1 MNSEHF
7 DHPELDKAAEQIRQE
22 GIEPAAVEKAA
33 QRVWSRIA
41 ATGAHAP
48 VAHTIHGCKD
58 YQDLIPAYLAGS
70 LTPARNLLLEDH
82 SHECVTCRKVLERTR
97 QGKVV
102 EFPSGGAAQWAVRP
116 SFPWAMAAG
125 LAICMGLASWMVY
138 RVIGPG
144 SVGSR
149 AVVEAAEGVLYR
161 VSGDT
166 RQPLVQGQEL
176 PAGEQIRSAKESG
189 AMIRLRDGSV
199 VELRERSGF
208 SVTES
213 GNDLTLHLQYG
224 AVLIQA
230 AKRRVGHLFVQTRDV
245 KVAVTG
251 TVFGVDSGSK
261 GSRVSVVE
269 GEVHVTHGDLEK
281 VLHAGEQFAS
291 AITMTPVSV
300 AQDIAWSR
308 NREEHVALLREFAKL
323 NRDLVEEVHL
333 PELRYSSRLVD
344 LLPAETA
351 LYASIPNL
359 STAIGQAQEVI
370 RRKVQESPELSRW
383 WAEQAAAGQGTARF
397 DEMMTRLR
405 AVNEYL
411 GDEIIFTA
419 AMDANGRLQHPVFLA
434 QLKKPGFREF
444 VQSEWNRTAGTRPEG
459 LHIVN
464 SAAEAAALPASQ
476 RHGMFFLVR
485 PEMMVFAPD
494 GTALAHT
501 GAILEGPGAGRFPG
515 SPFYARIQEA
525 YRGGAGLLLAADLER
540 ITASQSTEAR
550 RRTPPGFANLKY
562 LVVEQKEI
570 AGRSNTAAVL
580 SFRGPRTGVASW
592 LARPA
597 AIGSLDFVSPE
608 AGFAAG
614 FVVKEPKAALEELF
628 TWLAAN
634 NSGFTTQLAM
644 VEGVLGLSIL
654 NDLAG
659 PLGGEFT
666 VAFDGPAL
674 PVPSWKI
681 VAEVNDPAR
690 LEASFEKAIAAYNTM
705 AASKGK
711 PAVTFSQ
718 EQAGG
723 RTYYKLVIPQFAPW
737 NEVDYVF
744 VDGYLLAAPSRT
756 LLDRAIQ
763 YRTTGYTLVRSQA
776 YQAMLPADRFANFSG
791 MVYQNLATGIAPI
804 LETMG
809 GSRGAA
815 GTPLQS
821 VIAELKATLVTVYGE
836 EDKITVASQGSLFG
850 LSFANLIQMGL
861 TDMLGRNRE
870 GTRTPAPSSK

>member
-7 DHPELDKAAEQIRQE
+7 DHPELDKATERIRQE
-22 GIEPAAVEKAA
+22 SIEPAAVEKAA

-70 LTPARNLLLEDH
+70 LTPARKLLLEDH
-82 SHECVTCRKVLERTR
+82 THECVSCRKVLERMR
-97 QGKVV
+97 KGKVV
-102 EFPSGGAAQWAVRP
+102 EFPGGGASQWAVRP

-138 RVIGPG
+138 RLVGPG

-161 VSGDT
+161 VSGNAT
-166 RQPLVQGQEL
+166 QALAQGQEL
-176 PAGEQIRSAKESG
+176 PAGDQIRSAKESN
-189 AMIRLRDGSV
+189 AMIRLRDGSQ

-208 SVTES
+208 YVTES
-213 GNDLTLHLQYG
+213 GDDLTLHLQYG

-251 TVFGVDSGSK
+251 TVFGVDAGSK

-269 GEVHVTHGDLEK
+269 GEVHVTHGEMEK
-281 VLHAGEQFAS
+281 VLHAGDQFAS
-291 AITMTPVSV
+291 AVTMTPVSV

-308 NREEHVALLREFAKL
+308 NREEHLALLREFAKL
-323 NRDLVEEVHL
+323 NNTLAEEVHL
-333 PELRYSSRLVD
+333 PDLRYSSRLVD

-383 WAEQAAAGQGTARF
+383 WAEKAEGGNGSGRF

-405 AVNEYL
+405 SANEYL
-411 GDEIIFTA
+411 GSELIFTA
-419 AMDANGRLQHPVFLA
+419 AMDSSGRLQHPVFLA
-434 QLKKPGFREF
+434 ELKRSGFREF
-444 VQSEWNRTAGTRPEG
+444 VQAEWTRTAGSRPQS
-459 LHIVN
+459 LHFVN
-464 SAAEAAALPASQ
+464 SAAEAAALPRNGA
-476 RHGMFFLVR
+476 FFLVR
-485 PEMMVFAPD
+485 QDMVVFAPD
-494 GTALAHT
+494 GATLARTA
-501 GAILEGPGAGRFPG
+501 AILEGPGAGRFPG
-515 SPFYARIQEA
+515 SPFYSRIQEA
-525 YRGGAGLLLAADLER
+525 YRGGAGILVAADLER
-540 ITASQSTEAR
+540 ITASQSAETR
-550 RRTPPGFANLKY
+550 RQTPPGMANLKY
-562 LVVEQKEI
+562 LVVESKEI

-580 SFRGPRTGVASW
+580 SFRGPRTGIASW
-592 LARPA
+592 LAVPA
-597 AIGSLDFVSPE
+597 AIGSLEFVSPE

-628 TWLAAN
+628 TWAAAN
-634 NSGFTTQLAM
+634 NSGFTTQLAL
-644 VEGVLGLSIL
+644 VEGTLGVSIL

-659 PLGGEFT
+659 PLGGEFS
-666 VAFDGPAL
+666 VALDGPAL
-674 PVPSWKI
+674 PVPSWKV
-681 VAEVNDPAR
+681 VAEVYDPGR
-690 LEASFEKAIAAYNTM
+690 LQQSLEKVIAAYNTM
-705 AASKGK
+705 AVSNNK
-711 PAVTFSQ
+711 PTVTFSQ

-723 RTYYKLVIPQFAPW
+723 RTYYKLVVPQFAPW
-737 NEVDYVF
+737 NEIDYVF

-763 YRTTGYTLVRSQA
+763 YRATGYTLVRSQA
-776 YQAMLPADRFANFSG
+776 FQAMLPADRFANFSG
-791 MVYQNLATGIAPI
+791 IVYQNLATGIAPI

-809 GSRGAA
+809 GSRAGA
-815 GTPLQS
+815 GTPMQTM
-821 VIAELKATLVTVYGE
+821 IAGLKATLFTVYGE
-836 EDKITVASQGSLFG
+836 EDKITVASQGGVFG
-850 LSFANLIQMGL
+850 LGFANLIQLGL
-861 TDMLGRNRE
+861 TDMLMPGRNRE
-870 GTRTPAPSSK
+870 GTRTPAASSK

>member
-7 DHPELDKAAEQIRQE
+7 DHPELDKAAEQIRQDA
-22 GIEPAAVEKAA
+22 IEPAAVEKAA

-48 VAHTIHGCKD
+48 VAQTIHGCKD

-70 LTPARNLLLEDH
+70 LTPARKLLLEDH
-82 SHECVTCRKVLERTR
+82 THECVTCRKALDRAR

-102 EFPSGGAAQWAVRP
+102 EFPSGGASQWAVRP

-125 LAICMGLASWMVY
+125 LSICLGLASWMVY

-161 VSGDT
+161 VSGNST
-166 RQPLVQGQEL
+166 QALVQGQEL

-189 AMIRLRDGSV
+189 AMIRLRDGSQ

-208 SVTES
+208 HVTES

-251 TVFGVDSGSK
+251 TVFGVDAGLK

-269 GEVHVTHGDLEK
+269 GEVHVTHGELEK
-281 VLHAGEQFAS
+281 VLHAGDQFAS
-291 AITMTPVSV
+291 AVTMTPVSV

-308 NREEHVALLREFAKL
+308 NREEHMKLLEEFAKL
-323 NRDLVEEVHL
+323 NRSLVEEVHL
-333 PELRYSSRLVD
+333 PDLRYSSRLVD

-383 WAEQAAAGQGTARF
+383 WAEKAEGGRGTARF

-405 AVNEYL
+405 AANEYL
-411 GDEIIFTA
+411 GDEIVFTA
-419 AMDANGRLQHPVFLA
+419 AMGANGNMQHPVFLA
-434 QLKKPGFREF
+434 HLKKAGFREF
-444 VQSEWNRTAGTRPEG
+444 LQSEWSRTAGTGTEG
-459 LHIVN
+459 LHIVS
-464 SAAEAAALPASQ
+464 SAAEAAALPRNGAV
-476 RHGMFFLVR
+476 FLVR
-485 PEMMVFAPD
+485 PDMMVFASD
-494 GTALAHT
+494 GVALART
-501 GAILEGPGAGRFPG
+501 AAILEGPGAGRFPG

-525 YRGGAGLLLAADLER
+525 YRGGAGLLVAADLER
-540 ITASQSTEAR
+540 ITASQSADSR
-550 RRTPPGFANLKY
+550 RRTPPGLGNLKY

-597 AIGSLDFVSPE
+597 AIGSLEFVSPE

-628 TWLAAN
+628 TWMAAN
-634 NSGFTTQLAM
+634 NSGFTTHLAM

-659 PLGGEFT
+659 PLGGEFS
-666 VAFDGPAL
+666 VALDGPAL
-674 PVPSWKI
+674 PVPSWKV
-681 VAEVNDPAR
+681 VAEVYDPGR
-690 LEASFEKAIAAYNTM
+690 LQQSFEKVIAAYNTM
-705 AASKGK
+705 ATSKGT
-711 PAVTFSQ
+711 PTVTFSQ

-723 RTYYKLVIPQFAPW
+723 RTYYKLVIPQAAPW
-737 NEVDYVF
+737 NEVDWVF
-744 VDGYLLAAPSRT
+744 ADGYLLAAPSRT

-763 YRTTGYTLVRSQA
+763 YRATGYTLVRSQA

-809 GSRGAA
+809 ASKGPA
-815 GTPLQS
+815 GTPLRS
-821 VIAELKATLVTVYGE
+821 MLTELKATLVTVYGE

-870 GTRTPAPSSK
+870 GTRTPVPSSK